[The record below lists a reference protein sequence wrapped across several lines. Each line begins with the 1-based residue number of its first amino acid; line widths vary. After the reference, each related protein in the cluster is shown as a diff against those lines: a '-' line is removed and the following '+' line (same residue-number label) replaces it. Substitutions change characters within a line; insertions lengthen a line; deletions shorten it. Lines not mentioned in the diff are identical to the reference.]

1 MSKIERYAGNLR
13 AFGSNAQGLER
24 TLFGETTQADDL
36 TSQVT
41 AAFLRGWGIVGP
53 SENPSLEDFN
63 AAMYAMSQFIAY
75 QHQMGIPEWDATQ
88 EYYTGSLC
96 IHDGETYSS
105 LVDDNIGSIPPS
117 AKWTP
122 VLTTKNGR
130 RNLGFDALGI
140 GGVAASLPGLDWQQF
155 DFVPSQEGY
164 VAANNM
170 TNIPPGIDT
179 TGWGTTPV
187 CFNVIGFDGTVMTVE
202 CWLSHVTN
210 SLFRRY
216 QVRIGGAKGSR
227 FFAVRQIF
235 TSADVI
241 PTANLDAPGRL
252 LGAPKVF
259 GTSGSYT
266 PGVNV
271 KAIVVEIV
279 GGGGGG
285 GGASSSANYNA
296 AGGGGGGGGYAK
308 KYIPISSTAAIAYT
322 VGLGGNGATYPAVSG
337 QNGGATT
344 FGSGFTATGGSG
356 GNTAS
361 SNASSSLVGMGGGGG
376 TASGGNINSTGSGGQ
391 NGVSSSPTI
400 AGGTMGAGFG
410 GASVVSGQGGPGG
423 GGPGAVTT
431 SGNQNVNGNRGND
444 GLIIIWEYA

>member
-1 MSKIERYAGNLR
+1 MALTLLAAN
-13 AFGSNAQGLER
+13 NAQTVLAAGISSSATSITVNTGTGALFPSPVSGTSYFKL
-24 TLFGETTQADDL
+24 TLVD
-36 TSQVT
+36 
-41 AAFLRGWGIVGP
+41 AA
-53 SENPSLEDFN
+53 
-63 AAMYAMSQFIAY
+63 
-75 QHQMGIPEWDATQ
+75 
-88 EYYTGSLC
+88 TGSLTE
-96 IHDGETYSS
+96 IVHVTARSGDVMTIQRGQEGTTARAWSAND
-105 LVDDNIGSIPPS
+105 LAANMMTAGSFDALLQKQSNLGDLENP
-117 AKWTP
+117 ATA
-122 VLTTKNGR
+122 R
-130 RNLGFDALGI
+130 ANLGFDAMGI
-140 GGVAASLPGLDWQQF
+140 GLTGLVTLGSLDWQQF
-155 DFVPSQEGY
+155 DFISGGIYLVSSNNVVNMPSG
-164 VAANNM
+164 M
-170 TNIPPGIDT
+170 SFSSG
-179 TGWGTTPV
+179 TGLYLRVVG
-187 CFNVIGFDGTVMTVE
+187 N
-202 CWLSHVTN
+202 VTN
-210 SLFRRY
+210 GARNSVEVIPDTSSDSNY
-216 QVRIGGAKGSR
+216 RIYEVLTVGSKGSR
-227 FFAVRQIF
+227 TFRVRQLF
-235 TSADVI
+235 TSVDVI
-241 PTANLDAPGRL
+241 PTANIDAPGRL

-271 KAIVVEIV
+271 KAIVAEIV

-285 GGASSSANYNA
+285 GAASSSANYNA

-308 KYIPISSTAAIAYT
+308 KYISISSTAAIAYT
-322 VGLGGNGATYPAVSG
+322 VGQGGNGATYPAVSG

-376 TASGGNINSTGSGGQ
+376 TAYGGNINSTGSGGQ